1 MSTSQQPKGDVVTFM
16 YVPGRTGQIK
26 RMHFAR
32 VWIHRGIAAACAA
45 FLLLAGLFVD
55 YARVR
60 YQLSELD
67 YLRDQTRQQAHQLD
81 EYTDQMQQISESLK
95 RVSSFDRKLRVI
107 TNLDPADPLPL
118 PGIGGVEGELV
129 ELDQLTGL
137 SRDRRHRRIME
148 GLGNLSEAAGAEAE
162 SLAALIAHLE
172 DQTAQLR
179 ATPSIAPTKGWVTSG
194 FGHRS
199 SPFTANREFHRGL
212 DIAGRPG
219 TPVFAPADG
228 VVRFS
233 GHRRAL
239 GNSVSMRHGYGV
251 STIYGHMNELTVKAG
266 QKVARGE
273 QIGTLGSTGRST
285 GPHLHYQVQVNGQ
298 PVDPRNYILD

>member
-1 MSTSQQPKGDVVTFM
+1 MSTRRDPKGDVVTFM

-32 VWIHRGIAAACAA
+32 VWVRRAFAAGCV
-45 FLLLAGLFVD
+45 LCLALGGLFVD

-60 YQLSELD
+60 YQLTELD
-67 YLRDQTRQQAHQLD
+67 YLREQTREQAHQLD

-118 PGIGGVEGELV
+118 PGIGGVEGDLV
-129 ELDQLTGL
+129 DVDQLTGL
-137 SRDRRHRRIME
+137 TRDRRHRRIMQ

-172 DQTAQLR
+172 DQTAKLR
-179 ATPSIAPTKGWVTSG
+179 ATPSIAPTKGWVTSA
-194 FGHRS
+194 FGYRT

-212 DIAGRPG
+212 DIAGRLG
-219 TPVFAPADG
+219 TPVYAPADG
-228 VVRFS
+228 TVRFA

-239 GNSVSMRHGYGV
+239 GNSVSLRHGYGV
-251 STIYGHMNELTVKAG
+251 STIYGHMNELTVEAG
-266 QKVARGE
+266 QKVERGD

-285 GPHLHYQVQVNGQ
+285 GPHLHYQVQVNGS